1 MLIYGFLFVLLCLK
15 ADADN
20 VCPPDAIISGDGLTC
35 YTPVNIQKD
44 WQTSQT
50 ICSLVGSLALP
61 KNAID
66 NAVITGVASET
77 FLQSVWIGAV
87 MTNGIA
93 TDIHGNPLKYS
104 NWAGGQP
111 LITATNTGVMLDSST
126 GRWYT
131 SASANPSVCIS
142 DSRNCTSTPVVAK
155 KQQKAAAVSATPP
168 PRSYPSCMD
177 KYGAAS
183 ACASGWTYCPYTCA
197 CYKVLGVSYYSSAET
212 TCQQLTARNSH
223 LASIHSAKEATF
235 VADLVRFNTTVD
247 WGFHGNAQDNAI
259 IGLYNGA
266 WADHTEYSD
275 NEMRPIYAPGGQ
287 SGGLYGQIITFD
299 PPGYYSYVQTYDC
312 QNNACR
318 NAVCKYFL

>member
-1 MLIYGFLFVLLCLK
+1 MLIFGFLFVLLCLK

-35 YTPVNIQKD
+35 YTPVNIQKR
-44 WQTSQT
+44 
-50 ICSLVGSLALP
+50 LADFSDDLQFGGKFGP
-61 KNAID
+61 SKNAID

-77 FLQSVWIGAV
+77 FLQSVWI
-87 MTNGIA
+87 
-93 TDIHGNPLKYS
+93 
-104 NWAGGQP
+104 
-111 LITATNTGVMLDSST
+111 
-126 GRWYT
+126 
-131 SASANPSVCIS
+131 
-142 DSRNCTSTPVVAK
+142 
-155 KQQKAAAVSATPP
+155 
-168 PRSYPSCMD
+168 
-177 KYGAAS
+177 AAS
-183 ACASGWTYCPYTCA
+183 ACASGWTYCPTLA
-197 CYKVLGVSYYSSAET
+197 PVLGVSYYSSAET

-223 LASIHSAKEATF
+223 LASIHSAKSHF
-235 VADLVRFNTTVD
+235 RCRLGSLQHYSGL
-247 WGFHGNAQDNAI
+247 GFHGNAQDNAI